1 MPRYFFDSRDGD
13 QYVRDEDGLEL
24 AGMQG
29 ARDEATAAL
38 RDIAKDAIPHS
49 ERRELA
55 IEVRDEADRPIIRA
69 TLCFEVQVLAEP
81 SLTP

>member
-1 MPRYFFDSRDGD
+1 MPRFFFDSRDGD
-13 QYVRDEDGLEL
+13 ELILDDEGLEL
-24 AGMQG
+24 AGIEA

-55 IEVRDEADRPIIRA
+55 IEVRDEAGRQIIRA
-69 TLCFEVQVLAEP
+69 SLWFEVQVLAEP
-81 SLTP
+81 SLA

>member
-1 MPRYFFDSRDGD
+1 MPRFFFDSRDGD
-13 QYVRDEDGLEL
+13 ELILDDEGLEL
-24 AGMQG
+24 AGIEA

-55 IEVRDEADRPIIRA
+55 IEVRDEAGCQIIRA
-69 TLCFEVQVLAEP
+69 SLWFEVQVLAEP
-81 SLTP
+81 SLA